1 MQKFRHREGTEM
13 IPEEVLKEL
22 YLSNEFLRMPCVFQA
37 MAISAFEKALRK
49 TGMKIG
55 EDKKNATIHES

>member
-1 MQKFRHREGTEM
+1 M